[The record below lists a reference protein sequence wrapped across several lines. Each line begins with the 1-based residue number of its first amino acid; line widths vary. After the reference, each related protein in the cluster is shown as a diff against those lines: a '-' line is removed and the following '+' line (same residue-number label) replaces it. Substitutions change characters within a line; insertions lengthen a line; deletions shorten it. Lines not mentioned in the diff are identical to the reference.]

1 LTLNELCTAAHS
13 AAVAKGW
20 YERPREL
27 PELLMLVVSE
37 LSEALE
43 ADRNGRHA
51 PRVPEQNSKYDIS
64 RFVNNFDD
72 FVKDTVEDEIADA
85 VIRIADLCGHLGI
98 DLDAH
103 VAAKMKYNLTRP
115 YKHGKA
121 Y

>member
-1 LTLNELCTAAHS
+1 MTLNELCTAAHA

-20 YERPREL
+20 YERHRDM

-43 ADRNGRHA
+43 ADRNGKRSDFNPA
-51 PRVPEQNSKYDIS
+51 EYITGAVSDS
-64 RFVNNFDD
+64 AFVFG
-72 FVKDTVEDEIADA
+72 VKDSVEDEIADA

-98 DLDAH
+98 NLDAH
-103 VAAKMKYNLTRP
+103 VAAKMKYNETRP
-115 YKHGKA
+115 HKHGKA

>member
-1 LTLNELCTAAHS
+1 MTLNELCTAAHS

-43 ADRNGRHA
+43 ADRNGKRSDFNPIEYVTGA
-51 PRVPEQNSKYDIS
+51 VSDS
-64 RFVNNFDD
+64 AFVFG
-72 FVKDTVEDEIADA
+72 VKDTVEDEIADA

-103 VAAKMKYNLTRP
+103 VAAKMKYNETRP
-115 YKHGKA
+115 HKHGKA